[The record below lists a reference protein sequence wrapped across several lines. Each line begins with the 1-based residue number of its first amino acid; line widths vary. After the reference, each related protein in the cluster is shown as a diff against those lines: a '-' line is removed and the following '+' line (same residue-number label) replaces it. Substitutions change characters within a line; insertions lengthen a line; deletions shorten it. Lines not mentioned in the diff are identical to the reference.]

1 MSTRS
6 FLGGVLIG
14 LAVDLPAFS
23 VNDNAEF
30 ELRTLLL
37 RWGVLAV
44 SGVALYVARSTLLGI
59 RPPSKA
65 MVRSQR
71 VSRHL

>member
-37 RWGVLAV
+37 RWGVLGV